1 VVRPPQVVVLGH
13 CLGGSICLSNNKP
26 ALDEMT
32 ALLTLPDCFDSD
44 PGPLHQ
50 PLELG
55 VLVIAGPVLVALG
68 PTLLLQLAHA
78 EDESYVFLGDQS
90 PETLNRVLQ
99 RSLCRDDLSVILSE
113 AAVNE
118 IGVNIVVHFG
128 IPAIPH
134 R

>member
-1 VVRPPQVVVLGH
+1 MVLGY
-13 CLGGSICLSNNKP
+13 CLGGAICLSNNKH

-32 ALLTLPDCFDSD
+32 ALLTLPDSFDRD
-44 PGPLHQ
+44 PGALHQ
-50 PLELG
+50 LVELG
-55 VLVIAGPVLVALG
+55 VLVITGPVLVALG

-90 PETLNRVLQ
+90 PETLNCVLQ
-99 RSLCRDDLSVILSE
+99 RPLCRDDLSVILSK

-128 IPAIPH
+128 IPAIPQ